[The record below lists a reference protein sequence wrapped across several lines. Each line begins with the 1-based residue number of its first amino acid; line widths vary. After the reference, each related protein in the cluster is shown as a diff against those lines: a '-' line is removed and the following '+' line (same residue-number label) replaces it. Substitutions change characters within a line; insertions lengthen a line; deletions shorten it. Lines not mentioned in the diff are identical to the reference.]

1 MSRNIS
7 PVFQDAYDAEVK
19 RAYGQKRLLA
29 GTTREKTVEDAKS
42 VYFRKKGKGIATRHN
57 PGSER
62 TAMNVN
68 YSQVQC
74 NLQDWEAFD
83 YVDKFDVLKF
93 NFSEAKEL
101 AEVASDALGLRMDQ
115 IVIDALNAGY
125 DSSNMTFG
133 TTTQALTV
141 ATLKAAV
148 IALRKNG
155 VPNANNTFIHSAQ
168 QLSDLLDTTA
178 VTSSDYNS
186 VKALVQGEV
195 DTFLGVK
202 FIMIADNR
210 EEGGLPTKNTG
221 ADVCG
226 FVYNKDAVGFALGQN
241 IETEMSWVADKG
253 AWLVGG
259 DFSAGAVVIDDEGV
273 AAVISR
279 VAAS

>member
-42 VYFRKKGKGIATRHN
+42 VYFRKKGKGIAQLHN

-62 TAMNVN
+62 TAMNVS

-115 IVIDALNAGY
+115 IVIDAIASGY
-125 DSSNMTFG
+125 DSTNMKFG
-133 TTTQALTV
+133 TTNTALTV
-141 ATLKAAV
+141 ATLKSGV
-148 IALRKNG
+148 MALRKNG
-155 VPNANNTFIHSAQ
+155 VPNANFTFIHSVQ

-202 FIMIADNR
+202 FICIADNR
-210 EEGGLPTKNTG
+210 TEGGLPLANSNV
-221 ADVCG
+221 DVIG
-226 FVYNKDAVGFALGQN
+226 FVYHKDAVGFALGQN

-259 DFSAGAVVIDDEGV
+259 DFSAGAVVIDDKGI
-273 AAVISR
+273 AGILSKK
-279 VAAS
+279 

>member
-1 MSRNIS
+1 MSRKIS

-42 VYFRKKGKGIATRHN
+42 VYFRKKGKGMATLHN

-62 TAMNVN
+62 TAMNVE

-74 NLQDWEAFD
+74 NLKDYEAFD
-83 YVDKFDVLKF
+83 YVDKFDALKF

-115 IVIDALNAGY
+115 IVIDAINAGY
-125 DSSNMTFG
+125 DSSNMKFG
-133 TTTQALTV
+133 TTNTALTV
-141 ATLKAAV
+141 ATLKSGV
-148 IALRKNG
+148 MALRKNG
-155 VPNANNTFIHSAQ
+155 VPNANLTFICSVQ
-168 QLSDLLDTTA
+168 QLSDLLDTTS
-178 VTSSDYNS
+178 VTSADYNS
-186 VKALVQGEV
+186 VKTLVQGDV

-202 FIMIADNR
+202 FITIADNR
-210 EEGGLPTKNTG
+210 DEGGLPIDGAGTG
-221 ADVCG
+221 VFG
-226 FVYNKDAVGFALGQN
+226 FIYHKDAVGFALGQN

-259 DFSAGAVVIDDEGV
+259 DFSAGAVVIDDKGI
-273 AAVISR
+273 AGILSR
-279 VAAS
+279 KTA

>member
-29 GTTREKTVEDAKS
+29 GTTREKSVEDAKS
-42 VYFRKKGKGIATRHN
+42 VYFRKKGKGMASLHN

-62 TAMNVN
+62 TAMNVE

-115 IVIDALNAGY
+115 IVIDAISSGY
-125 DSSNMTFG
+125 DSTNMKFG
-133 TTTQALTV
+133 TTNTALTV
-141 ATLKAAV
+141 ATLKSAV
-148 IALRKNG
+148 MALRKNG
-155 VPNANNTFIHSAQ
+155 VPNANLTFIHSVQ

-202 FIMIADNR
+202 FICIADNR
-210 EEGGLPTKNTG
+210 AEGGLPLANTNT
-221 ADVCG
+221 DVVG
-226 FVYNKDAVGFALGQN
+226 FVYHKDAIGFALGQN

-259 DFSAGAVVIDDEGV
+259 DFSAGAVVIDDKGV
-273 AAVISR
+273 AAVLSKK
-279 VAAS
+279 

>member
-29 GTTREKTVEDAKS
+29 GTTREKSVEDAKS
-42 VYFRKKGKGIATRHN
+42 VYFRKKGKGIAQLHN

-62 TAMNVN
+62 TAMNVE

-115 IVIDALNAGY
+115 IVIDAIAAGY
-125 DSSNMTFG
+125 DSSNMKFG
-133 TTTQALTV
+133 TTNTALTV
-141 ATLKAAV
+141 ATLKSGV
-148 IALRKNG
+148 MALRKNG
-155 VPNANNTFIHSAQ
+155 VPNANLTFIHSVQ

-202 FIMIADNR
+202 FICIADNR
-210 EEGGLPTKNTG
+210 TEGGLPLANAG
-221 ADVCG
+221 VDVIG
-226 FVYNKDAVGFALGQN
+226 FVYHKDAVGFALGQN
-241 IETEMSWVADKG
+241 IETEMSWEATKR

-259 DFSAGAVVIDDEGV
+259 DFSAGAVVIDDKGIVGV
-273 AAVISR
+273 LSKK
-279 VAAS
+279 

>member
-29 GTTREKTVEDAKS
+29 GTTREKSVEDAKS
-42 VYFRKKGKGIATRHN
+42 VYFRKKGKGMASLHN

-62 TAMNVN
+62 TAMNVE

-115 IVIDALNAGY
+115 IVIDAISSGY
-125 DSSNMTFG
+125 DSTNMKFG
-133 TTTQALTV
+133 TTNTALTV
-141 ATLKAAV
+141 ATLKSAV
-148 IALRKNG
+148 MALRKNG
-155 VPNANNTFIHSAQ
+155 VPNANLTFIHSVQ

-202 FIMIADNR
+202 FICIADNR
-210 EEGGLPTKNTG
+210 AEGGLPLANTNT
-221 ADVCG
+221 DVVG
-226 FVYNKDAVGFALGQN
+226 FVYHKDAVGFALGQN

-259 DFSAGAVVIDDEGV
+259 DFSAGAVVIDDKGV
-273 AAVISR
+273 AAVLSKK
-279 VAAS
+279 

>member
-29 GTTREKTVEDAKS
+29 GTTREKSVEDAKS
-42 VYFRKKGKGIATRHN
+42 VYFRKKGKGMASLHN

-62 TAMNVN
+62 TAMNVE

-115 IVIDALNAGY
+115 IVIDAISSGY

-133 TTTQALTV
+133 TTNTALSV
-141 ATLKAAV
+141 ATLKSAV
-148 IALRKNG
+148 MALRKNG
-155 VPNANNTFIHSAQ
+155 VPNANLTFIHSVQ

-202 FIMIADNR
+202 FICIADNR
-210 EEGGLPTKNTG
+210 AEGGLPLANTNT
-221 ADVCG
+221 DVVG
-226 FVYNKDAVGFALGQN
+226 FVYHKDAVGFALGQN

-259 DFSAGAVVIDDEGV
+259 DFSAGAVVIDDKGV
-273 AAVISR
+273 AAVLSKK
-279 VAAS
+279 

>member
-1 MSRNIS
+1 MSRNIE

-42 VYFRKKGKGIATRHN
+42 VYFRKKGKGMASLHN

-62 TAMNVN
+62 TAMNVG

-74 NLQDWEAFD
+74 VLREWEAFD

-115 IVIDALNAGY
+115 ILIDAIAAGY
-125 DSSNMTFG
+125 DSTNMKFG
-133 TTTQALTV
+133 TTNTALTV

-148 IALRKNG
+148 MALRKNG
-155 VPNANNTFIHSAQ
+155 VPNANVTFIHSVQ
-168 QLSDLLDTTA
+168 QLSDLLDTTQ

-202 FIMIADNR
+202 FICIADNR
-210 EEGGLPTKNTG
+210 EEGGLPTANAGVDVTG
-221 ADVCG
+221 
-226 FVYNKDAVGFALGQN
+226 FIYHKDAVGFALGQN
-241 IETEMSWVADKG
+241 VETEMSWVADKG

-259 DFSAGAVVIDDEGV
+259 DFSAGAVVIDDKGV
-273 AAVISR
+273 AAVISKK
-279 VAAS
+279 

>member
-42 VYFRKKGKGIATRHN
+42 VYFRKKGKGIASLHN

-62 TAMNVN
+62 TAMNVK
-68 YSQVQC
+68 YSQVKC
-74 NLQDWEAFD
+74 ELQDWEAFD

-115 IVIDALNAGY
+115 ILIDAIAAGY
-125 DSSNMTFG
+125 DSNNMKFG
-133 TTTQALTV
+133 TTNTALTV
-141 ATLKAAV
+141 ATLKSAV
-148 IALRKNG
+148 MALRKNG
-155 VPNANNTFIHSAQ
+155 VPNANVTFIHSVQ
-168 QLSDLLDTTA
+168 QLSDLLDTTQVA
-178 VTSSDYNS
+178 SSDYNS

-202 FIMIADNR
+202 FICIADNR
-210 EEGGLPTKNTG
+210 EEGGLPLANAG
-221 ADVCG
+221 ADVTG
-226 FVYNKDAVGFALGQN
+226 FIYHKDAVGFALGQN
-241 IETEMSWVADKG
+241 VETEMSWVADKG

-259 DFSAGAVVIDDEGV
+259 DFSAGAVVIDDKGV
-273 AAVISR
+273 AAVISKK
-279 VAAS
+279 

>member
-29 GTTREKTVEDAKS
+29 GTTREKSVEDAKS
-42 VYFRKKGKGIATRHN
+42 VYFRKKGKGIAQLHN

-62 TAMNVN
+62 TAMNVS

-115 IVIDALNAGY
+115 ILIDAIAAGY
-125 DSSNMTFG
+125 DSPNMTFG
-133 TTTQALTV
+133 TTNTALTV
-141 ATLKAAV
+141 AALKSAV
-148 IALRKNG
+148 MALRKNG
-155 VPNANNTFIHSAQ
+155 VPNANITFIHSVQ

-202 FIMIADNR
+202 FICIADNR
-210 EEGGLPTKNTG
+210 AEGGLPLANSNV
-221 ADVCG
+221 DVKG
-226 FVYNKDAVGFALGQN
+226 FIYHKDAVGFALGQN
-241 IETEMSWVADKG
+241 VETEMSWVADKG

-259 DFSAGAVVIDDEGV
+259 DFSAGAVVIDDKGV
-273 AAVISR
+273 AAVISKK
-279 VAAS
+279 

>member
-42 VYFRKKGKGIATRHN
+42 VYFRKKGKGMASLHN

-62 TAMNVN
+62 TAMNVE

-74 NLQDWEAFD
+74 VLQDWEAFD

-115 IVIDALNAGY
+115 ILIDAIAAGY
-125 DSSNMTFG
+125 DSTNMKFG
-133 TTTQALTV
+133 TTNVALTI
-141 ATLKAAV
+141 ATLKSAV
-148 IALRKNG
+148 MALRKNG
-155 VPNANNTFIHSAQ
+155 VPNANLTFIHSVQ
-168 QLSDLLDTTA
+168 QLSDLLDTTQ

-202 FIMIADNR
+202 FICIADNR
-210 EEGGLPTKNTG
+210 AEGGLPLANSGVDVTG
-221 ADVCG
+221 
-226 FVYNKDAVGFALGQN
+226 FIYHKDAVGFALGQN
-241 IETEMSWVADKG
+241 VETEMSWVADKG

-259 DFSAGAVVIDDEGV
+259 DFSAGAVVIDDKGV
-273 AAVISR
+273 AAVISKK
-279 VAAS
+279 

>member
-29 GTTREKTVEDAKS
+29 GTTREKMVEDAKS
-42 VYFRKKGKGIATRHN
+42 VYFRKKGKGIASLHN

-62 TAMNVN
+62 TAMNVQ

-115 IVIDALNAGY
+115 IVIDAIASGY
-125 DSSNMTFG
+125 DSSNMLFG
-133 TTTQALTV
+133 TTTTALTV
-141 ATLKAAV
+141 ATLKAGV
-148 IALRKNG
+148 MALRKNG
-155 VPNANNTFIHSAQ
+155 VPNSDLTFIHSVQ

-186 VKALVQGEV
+186 IKTLVDGEV
-195 DTFLGVK
+195 DSFLGVK
-202 FIMIADNR
+202 FICIADNR
-210 EEGGLPTKNTG
+210 DEGGLPTANTG
-221 ADVCG
+221 ADVVG
-226 FVYNKDAVGFALGQN
+226 FVYHKDAVGFALGQN
-241 IETEMSWVADKG
+241 VETEMSWVADKG

-259 DFSAGAVVIDDEGV
+259 DFSAGAVVIDDKGI
-273 AAVISR
+273 AGILSR